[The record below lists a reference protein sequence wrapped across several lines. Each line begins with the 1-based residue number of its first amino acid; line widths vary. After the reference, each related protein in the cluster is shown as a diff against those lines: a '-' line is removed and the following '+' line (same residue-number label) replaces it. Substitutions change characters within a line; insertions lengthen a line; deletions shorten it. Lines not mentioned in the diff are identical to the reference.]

1 MANAP
6 LYQTITQDILE
17 QIQSQLLPPGRR
29 LESESALAVRYG
41 VSRMTV
47 RQALGQL
54 ESDGLVTRK
63 PGSGTFV
70 NSPRATRREA
80 NRIAPFHEE
89 LGVRADEITTIIQ
102 LQDVETPP
110 PSVAEQLFTTQGAA
124 ATHLIRVRKYKQRP
138 IAVQESWVPYLR
150 APQLSREPLI
160 DGSLYKTLARLGL
173 EVATADQQVTAV
185 LATERDAAL
194 LGIDVGSPLIR
205 TRRTAHS
212 SNRDVV
218 EVAESVML
226 PEFPIAITLRSTLD

>member
-6 LYQTITQDILE
+6 LYQTITQDILD
-17 QIQSQLLPPGRR
+17 QIQSQIFPPGHR
-29 LESESALAVRYG
+29 LESESALAVHYG

-70 NSPRATRREA
+70 NAPQATRRET

-89 LGVRADEITTIIQ
+89 LGVSAEEITTVVE
-102 LQDVETPP
+102 LQEVETPP
-110 PSVAEQLFTTQGAA
+110 ESVAEQLFTAPGAS

-160 DGSLYKTLARLGL
+160 DGSLYKTLGRLGL
-173 EVATADQQVTAV
+173 EVATADQRVTAV
-185 LATERDAAL
+185 LATERDAVL
-194 LGIDVGSPLIR
+194 LKIEVGSPLIR

-212 SNRDVV
+212 SARDVV

-226 PEFPIAITLRSTLD
+226 PEFPIAIHLRAGA

>member
-6 LYQTITQDILE
+6 LYQTITKDILE
-17 QIQSQLLPPGRR
+17 QIQSQIFPPGHR
-29 LESESALAVRYG
+29 LDSESALAAHYG

-47 RQALGQL
+47 RQALGEL
-54 ESDGLVTRK
+54 ESDGLLTRR

-70 NSPRATRREA
+70 NAPRATRREA

-89 LGVRADEITTIIQ
+89 LGVSAEEIATVVE

-110 PSVAEQLFTTQGAA
+110 DSIAEQLFTTPGAA
-124 ATHLIRVRKYKQRP
+124 ATHLIRVRKYKGRP

-160 DGSLYKTLARLGL
+160 DGSLYKTLGRLGL

-194 LGIDVGSPLIR
+194 LKIDVGCPLIR
-205 TRRTAHS
+205 IRRIARLS
-212 SNRDVV
+212 SRDVV
-218 EVAESVML
+218 EVAESVMM
-226 PEFPIAITLRSTLD
+226 PEFPIAIQLRSDA

>member
-17 QIQSQLLPPGRR
+17 QIQSEIFPAGHR
-29 LESESALAVRYG
+29 LESESALAVHYG

-54 ESDGLVTRK
+54 ESDGLVSRR

-70 NSPRATRREA
+70 NGPRATRRET

-89 LGVRADEITTIIQ
+89 LGVRADEITTVIE

-110 PSVAEQLFTTQGAA
+110 DSIAEQLFATPGAA

-138 IAVQESWVPYLR
+138 IAVQESWIPYLR
-150 APQLSREPLI
+150 APQLSRESLTE
-160 DGSLYKTLARLGL
+160 GSLYKTLGRLGL
-173 EVATADQQVTAV
+173 EVAMADQQVTAV
-185 LATERDAAL
+185 LATDRDAVL
-194 LGIDVGSPLIR
+194 LKVEVGSPLIR
-205 TRRTAHS
+205 TCRTART

-218 EVAESVML
+218 EVAECVML
-226 PEFPIAITLRSTLD
+226 PEFPIAFHLQS